1 MATVALLPCG
11 DKKIEDLLYKAKQI
25 LAEGECDCDCRKCT
39 GLFVCFDPDLPPY
52 GMLKEFIRHN
62 EKLPVEDDLYNNQGN
77 RENLNAL
84 ADEA

>member
-25 LAEGECDCDCRKCT
+25 LAEGECDCDCRNCP

-62 EKLPVEDDLYNNQGN
+62 EKLPVEDDLYNNQVN